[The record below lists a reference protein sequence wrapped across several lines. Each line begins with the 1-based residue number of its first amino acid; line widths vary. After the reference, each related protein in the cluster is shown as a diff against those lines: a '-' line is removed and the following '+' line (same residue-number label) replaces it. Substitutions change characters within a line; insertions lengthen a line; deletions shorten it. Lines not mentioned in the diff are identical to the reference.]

1 MVPLRVLGSLS
12 TQRLL
17 LRPSRPGDASVYRQL
32 RTERD
37 HRVPPHRRIDPVG
50 RPTVA
55 AIADDIRAETA
66 RPADAHRLLAV
77 ELQESR
83 GVIGYCGLVDGGV
96 TFPDGSSPA
105 EPELAYELLQS
116 AHGHGYA
123 TEAGQAVV
131 DWAASAGCMR
141 LWATV
146 REWNTAS
153 LRVLEKLGFHG
164 TGEREPD
171 DGHGASLIAVR
182 PL

>member
-1 MVPLRVLGSLS
+1 MVPPRVLGCLS

-17 LRPSRPGDASVYRQL
+17 LRPGRPGDALVYRQL
-32 RTERD
+32 WTERD

-55 AIADDIRAETA
+55 AIADDIRAESFA
-66 RPADAHRLLAV
+66 ADGSYRLLAV
-77 ELQESR
+77 QR
-83 GVIGYCGLVDGGV
+83 QGAGDVIGYCGLVTGGV
-96 TFPDGSSPA
+96 TFPDGSSPT
-105 EPELAYELLQS
+105 EPELAYELLRS
-116 AHGHGYA
+116 ARGHGYA

-131 DWAASAGCMR
+131 DWAASAGCVR

-164 TGEREPD
+164 TGEHEPD